1 MSHRLFATDP
11 WPVIRQA
18 VRGSKATKDARAAA
32 TAFVF
37 QAQAYF
43 VGARDAALAQAKPV
57 LLYYSFLNLA
67 KALVLT
73 RQVES
78 DLDKAKHGLSEQLTP
93 GGAELVDAYLDAYP
107 ATPGNKNVFDLLMK
121 ALVGHGLAAT
131 LRLTLPNLLPQ
142 VVPGH
147 RLWSTAANKKERF
160 VEIDAIKLFEET
172 TAKILWA
179 SVHLKSGDLSR
190 FGIPHSRALHESGLN
205 AHFREVRA
213 PAGSVYFE
221 SASPASYTHR
231 ASDEVMPLVEQLA
244 PALWMTVLDNPPYR
258 KHYVYL
264 CPGTEVSNKLPQL
277 CSIYAIA
284 YYLGSITRYRPHHFQ
299 AILEN
304 EYGPFVEAFLNDQPT
319 QFLYLIASEF
329 AKREVT
335 RAALA

>member
-1 MSHRLFATDP
+1 VL
-11 WPVIRQA
+11 
-18 VRGSKATKDARAAA
+18 
-32 TAFVF
+32 

-43 VGARDAALAQAKPV
+43 AGARDAALAQAKPV

-78 DLDKAKHGLSEQLTP
+78 DIDKAKHGLSEQLRV
-93 GGAELVDAYLDAYP
+93 GGKELVDAYLDAYP
-107 ATPGNKNVFDLLMK
+107 ASASQKNIFDLFMR
-121 ALVGHGLAAT
+121 ALTGSGLSGT
-131 LRLTLPNLLPQ
+131 VQLPLPNLLPQ

-147 RLWSTAANKKERF
+147 RLWSTAASKPERF
-160 VEIDAIKLFEET
+160 IEIDAIALMED
-172 TAKILWA
+172 TASKQLWA
-179 SVHLKSGDLSR
+179 RVQVKSGDLSR
-190 FGIPHSRALHESGLN
+190 FSITHTRALTDSGLG
-205 AHFREVRA
+205 AHCREVRA
-213 PAGSVYFE
+213 AAGSVCFE
-221 SASPASYTHR
+221 STIPVPFTHR
-231 ASDEVMPLVEQLA
+231 ASDEVMTLVDHLA

-258 KHYVYL
+258 KHYLYL
-264 CPGTEVSNKLPQL
+264 CPSAENTSKVSQL

-329 AKREVT
+329 ARREVT